1 MFKSEPMFKL
11 LTTFTGLK
19 LSNVNIT
26 EQGEESD
33 NDSKSKE
40 ETAVEEKVILR
51 DSHDLVSDITI
62 LTLLTFS
69 HCQRKRK
76 YKVGK
81 TNIFL
86 ISNHR

>member
-19 LSNVNIT
+19 LSNVDIT

-51 DSHDLVSDITI
+51 DSHGLVSDITI
-62 LTLLTFS
+62 LS
-69 HCQRKRK
+69 S
-76 YKVGK
+76 Y
-81 TNIFL
+81 
-86 ISNHR
+86 

>member
-1 MFKSEPMFKL
+1 MFKL

-19 LSNVNIT
+19 LSNVDIT

-51 DSHDLVSDITI
+51 DSHGLVSDITI
-62 LTLLTFS
+62 LS
-69 HCQRKRK
+69 S
-76 YKVGK
+76 Y
-81 TNIFL
+81 
-86 ISNHR
+86 